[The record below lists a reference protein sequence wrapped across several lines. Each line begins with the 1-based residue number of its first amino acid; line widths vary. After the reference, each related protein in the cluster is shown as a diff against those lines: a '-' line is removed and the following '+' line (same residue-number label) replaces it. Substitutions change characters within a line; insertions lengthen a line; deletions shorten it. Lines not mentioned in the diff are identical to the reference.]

1 MNTTPTHT
9 VGPVPRPALVN
20 GIEKVSLIHCA
31 QLTYLTF
38 RNLSRYKK
46 VAAGSV
52 TLVLIPLLLAAVTYP
67 TWLLSAALVALWLVL
82 APVGPLVG
90 VWINTH
96 PPQRWVV
103 GLFSDTGTQLVRQ
116 EGSRWYLT
124 DHFAWVRG
132 NGSARAFRRDAFAEL
147 ARQADLLGV
156 TITMQTTVK
165 KLKDT
170 YLQDMPG
177 LVVDRQVEDPKKKN
191 RTVWHL
197 IRHPEPRA

>member
-1 MNTTPTHT
+1 MNTTPTPT
-9 VGPVPRPALVN
+9 VGPAPRPALVN

-52 TLVLIPLLLAAVTYP
+52 TLVLIPLLIAALTYP
-67 TWLLSAALVALWLVL
+67 TWWLCAALVALWLVL

-96 PPQRWVV
+96 PPRRWVV
-103 GLFSDTGTQLVRQ
+103 GLFSEAGTQLVRQ
-116 EGSRWYLT
+116 EGSHWYLT
-124 DHFAWVRG
+124 DHFAWVRDK
-132 NGSARAFRRDAFAEL
+132 GSARPFRQQAFTEL

-156 TITMQTTVK
+156 TITMQTTVE

-170 YLQDMPG
+170 YLQDMLG
-177 LVVDRQVEDPKKKN
+177 LIVDRQVEDPKKKIC
-191 RTVWHL
+191 TVWNMV
-197 IRHPEPRA
+197 RHPELHE

>member
-9 VGPVPRPALVN
+9 VGPAPRPAFIN
-20 GIEKVSLIHCA
+20 GIEKVSLLHTA
-31 QLTYLTF
+31 QLAYLTF
-38 RNLSRYKK
+38 RALSSYKK
-46 VAAGSV
+46 AAAGAV
-52 TLVLIPLLLAAVTYP
+52 MLVLIPLLLAAVTYP
-67 TWLLSAALVALWLVL
+67 EWSQSAVLVGVWLVL
-82 APVGPLVG
+82 AAAAPVVG
-90 VWINTH
+90 VWVNTH
-96 PPQRWVV
+96 PPHRWVV
-103 GLFSDTGTQLVRQ
+103 GMFSDTGTQLVRQ
-116 EGSRWYLT
+116 DHAQWYLT

-132 NGSARAFRRDAFAEL
+132 NGSARAFRQEAFAEL

-156 TITMQTTVK
+156 IITMQTTVK

-177 LVVDRQVEDPKKKN
+177 LVVDRQVEDPKKD